1 MPVPE
6 PPGDLGLWP
15 QVKAI
20 SGWPEPDEDA
30 VRALAEGWRAAGQ
43 RFIEAGGY
51 DVTGLTEGWPDAAGT
66 AFQSR
71 ATQHLRM
78 VAVTGSEM
86 MELAR
91 RVDVFATE
99 VAGVKSAIVSLIE
112 ANIPRYAEISTASV
126 FAPLLQNQF
135 VDQVAALVTGLVND
149 AAGRI
154 AGAGGAALG
163 QPLAPPE
170 GASPGEVRQWW
181 NNLLPEQRATI
192 ERDSPDLVRNLDGIP
207 AEVRDR
213 ANRSVLDR
221 EIAALEARR
230 DELAAYEDSRSR
242 NPAALETTVSREA
255 ELAEAQQAVTA
266 LHGLRTSLET
276 PVPYG
281 APRPYLLGLGTAGDG
296 TAIVSLN
303 NPDTAGNVATLVPGM
318 TTDLGSLN
326 GELLRA
332 EELRQAAGG
341 ADTAVV
347 AWIGYDAPDT
357 IFNAGS
363 ESYADNGK
371 AALDRFQ
378 DGLRA
383 THTDAPSHNTVVSHS
398 YGTTL
403 VGHTARDESLAADD
417 IVFVSSPGT
426 GAQHVSELRLD
437 GVPIEQLAARVHATV
452 PPNDPIQLTNR
463 INVQDTPGAPPLWWD
478 PAHGPSPADP
488 TYGAD
493 AFESTPSDGDAHG
506 ATFHPGNPGLATIG
520 DIIADR

>member
-1 MPVPE
+1 MPE

-30 VRALAEGWRAAGQ
+30 VRALAEGWRGTGQ
-43 RFIEAGGY
+43 RFIQAGGY
-51 DVTGLTEGWPDAAGT
+51 DVTGLADGWPDAAGT

-71 ATQHLRM
+71 ARQHLRM
-78 VAVTGSEM
+78 VAVAGSEM
-86 MELAR
+86 TELAR
-91 RVDVFATE
+91 RADVFAAE

-163 QPLAPPE
+163 RPLAPPE

-207 AEVRDR
+207 ADIRDR

-230 DELAAYEDSRSR
+230 DEIAAYEDARSR

-266 LHGLRTSLET
+266 LHDLRDRLAA
-276 PVPYG
+276 PVPDG
-281 APRPYLLGLGTAGDG
+281 APRPYLLGLDTAGDG
-296 TAIVSLN
+296 TAIVSLG
-303 NPDTAGNVATLVPGM
+303 NPDTARNVATVVPGT
-318 TTDLGSLN
+318 TTDLGSVN
-326 GELLRA
+326 GELHRA
-332 EELRQAAGG
+332 ELLRQTAGG
-341 ADTAVV
+341 TDTTVV

-357 IFNAGS
+357 LLNAGS
-363 ESYADNGK
+363 ESYAGNGK

-383 THTDAPSHNTVVSHS
+383 THADAPSHNTVIGHS

-403 VGHTARDESLAADD
+403 VGHAARDESLAVDD
-417 IVFVSSPGT
+417 IVFVSSPGV

-437 GVPIEQLAARVHATV
+437 GVPVEQLAARVHATV
-452 PPNDPIQLTNR
+452 PPNDPIHITNR
-463 INVQDTPGAPPLWWD
+463 INVQDAPGAPPLWWD
-478 PAHGPSPADP
+478 PALGPDPADP
-488 TYGAD
+488 AFGAD
-493 AFESTPSDGDAHG
+493 VFESTPSDEDAHG
-506 ATFHPGNPGLATIG
+506 ATFHPGNPGLGTTG
-520 DIIADR
+520 DIIADRR